1 MVRPAAERAVGVAGQ
16 ADTQPTSG
24 AIDWLWNTVAV
35 SGPAGTIAR
44 FRSAARGTNAAPW
57 HIDLDHEEARLLAPM
72 ASGGIEARL
81 LARELR
87 EVIAARQQR
96 IRAAWAGP
104 GRCPF
109 DLHRLA
115 PVPPRILQL
124 GDDDPEALDW
134 LRAHWGTTRPLR
146 HVRVLDRLDDKRLR
160 RSARFTVRFQSAEWT
175 PWQAIRQ
182 LRADWRQLVFDVR
195 PDYGGG

>member
-1 MVRPAAERAVGVAGQ
+1 MRRQDGQAEAAPAERDV
-16 ADTQPTSG
+16 
-24 AIDWLWNTVAV
+24 DWLWNTVAV
-35 SGPAGTIAR
+35 SGPAAVVAR
-44 FRSAARGTNAAPW
+44 FRALARGTNAAPW
-57 HIDLDHEEARLLAPM
+57 HVDLDLEEARLLAPM
-72 ASGGIEARL
+72 AAAGVEARL

-87 EVIAARQQR
+87 EVIAARQDR
-96 IRAAWAGP
+96 IRAASAGP

-109 DLHRLA
+109 DLHRL
-115 PVPPRILQL
+115 VPIPHPILLL

-146 HVRVLDRLDDKRLR
+146 HVGVLERLDDKRLR
-160 RSARFTVRFQSAEWT
+160 RSARFTVRFQSADWT

-195 PDYGGG
+195 PDYGGE